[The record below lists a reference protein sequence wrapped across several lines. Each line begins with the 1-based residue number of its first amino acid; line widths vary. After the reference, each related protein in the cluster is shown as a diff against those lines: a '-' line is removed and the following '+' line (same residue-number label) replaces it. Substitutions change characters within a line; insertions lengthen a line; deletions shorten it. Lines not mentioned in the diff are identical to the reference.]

1 MAKPALPADN
11 LLAELPAELS
21 RGLFEKAR
29 IITLAAD
36 GDTPYCCCLAPVD
49 CVLLQIAARCGGTT
63 QRHDST
69 IVLPDGGLSLNC
81 HAMLMF

>member
-1 MAKPALPADN
+1 MPVN
-11 LLAELPAELS
+11 LLTSA
-21 RGLFEKAR
+21 
-29 IITLAAD
+29 LA
-36 GDTPYCCCLAPVD
+36 
-49 CVLLQIAARCGGTT
+49 LLQIAARCGGTT